1 MKCELDWFI
10 QWRAQDRGRRL
21 IASVGR
27 VYYRPR
33 RGVGSHNA
41 GESDIYERLVIVA
54 ILLLYYKLMIL
65 THQ

>member
-1 MKCELDWFI
+1 MRIGLVHTVACTRQGQTLDCKRWTSLLS
-10 QWRAQDRGRRL
+10 AAKRG
-21 IASVGR
+21 GT
-27 VYYRPR
+27 
-33 RGVGSHNA
+33 HNA